1 VLTAEGG
8 EALGTWKDLLGVD
21 YTPGWNEGVMAP
33 GQQITFEG
41 TLAGVSPQIILTDF
55 LVDRIYPVAP
65 REGTET
71 VARVKGRVVGTHRR
85 FAGGGSATFLGYR
98 PRDDQSRS
106 LGYETRNWFE
116 VLTALGAYPPTGT
129 FAGVNDNTEYL
140 SRTTDTLACRFPNG
154 AVAIARHLRE
164 LEEDWGG
171 GFARN
176 QDEDR
181 AYLER
186 CPPPSEELH
195 LRDFRVNGHTV
206 TYDGV
211 GAVAFRVNAEGDLIA
226 FAGGGCKGI
235 TIDGKTTVFADQE
248 IPQLAWAPLPEVRRV
263 ENGAVV
269 QVRVHGTGTIRIPA
283 RTLPENLELVAEGPT
298 PGSRGEGVPSQREGD
313 ALVFRA
319 EGAASGRWLY
329 GVPTG

>member
-1 VLTAEGG
+1 
-8 EALGTWKDLLGVD
+8 
-21 YTPGWNEGVMAP
+21 MAP
-33 GQQITFEG
+33 GQQVTFAG
-41 TLAGVSPQIILTDF
+41 TLAEVSPQIILTDF

-65 REGTET
+65 RAGTET
-71 VARVKGRVVGTHRR
+71 VARVKSRVVGTHRR
-85 FAGGGSATFLGYR
+85 FADGGSATFLGYR

-116 VLTALGAYPPTGT
+116 VLHALGAYPPTGA
-129 FAGVNDNTEYL
+129 FEGVNDNPEYL
-140 SRTTDTLACRFPNG
+140 SRTTDYLTCRFPNG
-154 AVAIARHLRE
+154 TVAMARHLRE

-211 GAVAFRVNAEGDLIA
+211 QAMAFRVDAGGNLIA
-226 FAGGGCKGI
+226 FAGAGCQEI
-235 TIDGKTTVFADQE
+235 TLDGQTTIFADQP
-248 IPQLAWAPLPEVRRV
+248 IPQIAWAPIPEVRRV
-263 ENGAVV
+263 PNGAIL
-269 QVRVHGTGTIRIPA
+269 QVRVHGTGTIRLPA
-283 RTLPENLELVAEGPT
+283 RSLPENLELVAEGPT
-298 PGSRGEGVPSQREGD
+298 PGSRGEVIPSQREGD

-319 EGAASGRWLY
+319 EGAASGRWVY
-329 GVPTG
+329 GVETNR